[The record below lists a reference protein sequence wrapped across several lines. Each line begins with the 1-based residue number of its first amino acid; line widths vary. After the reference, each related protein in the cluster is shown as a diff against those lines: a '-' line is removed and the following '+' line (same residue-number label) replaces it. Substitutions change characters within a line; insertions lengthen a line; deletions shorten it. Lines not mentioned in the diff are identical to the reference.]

1 MLFFLTFYSLEYI
14 IYKTQHIVNKSEWFL
29 KDNVTLKTG
38 AMDYEKSTLHHMNKL
53 HFTVYKIKNS
63 YFEL

>member
-29 KDNVTLKTG
+29 KDNVTLNSG
-38 AMDYEKSTLHHMNKL
+38 VMDYEKLHHMNKL
-53 HFTVYKIKNS
+53 HFTVYQIKNS